1 MSRVLLKEIRNVGLL
16 TLTMGTMQFII
27 ASVVG
32 YFGLPALWGTLLGC
46 AIAIANFA
54 LMGIILELCMHG
66 KGAAAG
72 FAAGMIVL
80 LIYVATRRTIRKP
93 GDFKTLL
100 NIPCLGVIPVF
111 RVKKRRKK
119 TKPNSAILCSAP
131 RCNTQLQTVVS
142 FLISKKKFFLG

>member
-16 TLTMGTMQFII
+16 TFAMGTIQFII

-46 AIAIANFA
+46 AIAIVNFA

-72 FAAGMIVL
+72 FTGFGYILRLGMIALAVIWAMKAEYLNYVCVIIPL
-80 LIYVATRRTIRKP
+80 LFPQASIFILNGIRRRN
-93 GDFKTLL
+93 GDKDE
-100 NIPCLGVIPVF
+100 
-111 RVKKRRKK
+111 R
-119 TKPNSAILCSAP
+119 A
-131 RCNTQLQTVVS
+131 
-142 FLISKKKFFLG
+142 